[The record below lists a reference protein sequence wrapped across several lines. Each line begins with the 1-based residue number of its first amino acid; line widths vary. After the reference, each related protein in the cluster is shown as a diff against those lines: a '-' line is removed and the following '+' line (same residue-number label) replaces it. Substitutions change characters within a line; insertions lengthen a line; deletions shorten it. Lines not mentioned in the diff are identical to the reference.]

1 MTTAARQA
9 RWRAN
14 DAKALVQVRL
24 TREAVERLDKLVQ
37 RNGWTGRA
45 EAVERLIQADA
56 GPSPEWIAHQAV
68 RLARGFFQATGR
80 SSLSLRGEHAV
91 YTITRYMER

>member
-24 TREAVERLDKLVQ
+24 THEAVERLDQLVQ

-45 EAVERLIQADA
+45 EAIERLLTADA
-56 GPSPEWIAHQAV
+56 GPAPEWIAHEAI
-68 RLARGFFQATGR
+68 RLARAFFQATGR
-80 SSLSLRGEHAV
+80 SSVSVRREHAT
-91 YTITRYMER
+91 YTIARYMER